1 MSGGGEG
8 QVRVWKIM
16 PEKQSLV
23 GVLKEHYG
31 PVSTVEIN
39 RFDTE
44 VISASSGSA
53 IVWDLIRLSR
63 KHVLFAN
70 TQFTCARY
78 FPTGV
83 QILTAGTDRQ

>member
-1 MSGGGEG
+1 
-8 QVRVWKIM
+8 M

-39 RFDTE
+39 RFDSE
-44 VISASSGSA
+44 VISASSGSC
-53 IVWDLIRLSR
+53 IVWDLLRLSR